1 MLYNLND
8 MIQSIYDK
16 SSYDEIINRIHK
28 LSPVSEKLWG
38 TMNVAQMLAH
48 CKTGMEVAL
57 GEKKVKRIFIGYI
70 LGPLFKS
77 SFYNE
82 KPFQKNIAT
91 AELFKMS
98 GQFNFEAEKESLI
111 KKILQFSEGGP
122 SKCTAAPHGFFG
134 HLTPEQWG
142 IGMYKHLDHHLRQ
155 FGV

>member
-1 MLYNLND
+1 

-16 SSYDEIINRIHK
+16 STTNDIINRIHQ
-28 LSPVSEKLWG
+28 LSPVSEQLWG

-48 CKTGMEVAL
+48 CKTGVEVAL
-57 GEKKVKRIFIGYI
+57 GEKMVKRIFISYI

-91 AELFKMS
+91 AELFKMN
-98 GQFNFEAEKESLI
+98 GHYDFEKEKESLI

-122 SKCTAAPHGFFG
+122 SKCTTAPHGFFG